1 MLSMNRKLVMQLK
14 NSLGNRTDKKC
25 WHIIK
30 LRLIA
35 WIIGL
40 YLIILECPL
49 GCVYDYVC
57 RASCVPLL
65 PVYQDSGWP
74 GGALLQGNGW
84 IFFLLGTSIKF
95 TEQFSRSTIKFWKFA
110 IMLGSCWGKRGRAGR
125 VTWCFCFEPVIRRH
139 PVSEINEK

>member
-1 MLSMNRKLVMQLK
+1 MIKIEERVQAFMDAEYEYKISDAAQEQFW
-14 NSLGNRTDKKC
+14 NRTDKEC

-57 RASCVPLL
+57 RAFRVPLL
-65 PVYQDSGWP
+65 PVYWDRGWLGEPCSKKPVDLFSSG
-74 GGALLQGNGW
+74 GFDQIHRAILQ
-84 IFFLLGTSIKF
+84 
-95 TEQFSRSTIKFWKFA
+95 
-110 IMLGSCWGKRGRAGR
+110 
-125 VTWCFCFEPVIRRH
+125 
-139 PVSEINEK
+139 